1 MDEPNPSSPSRS
13 ASRDQLSELVVRC
26 LERMEKEGTKAIE
39 QICDEYP
46 EHSEALRA
54 QLENLARMGLLDD
67 PAAEPRDGEIPERL
81 GEFKLQ
87 RRLGG
92 GGMGV
97 VYLAEQES
105 LKRQVALKLIRP
117 EHLYFPKARARFVRE
132 IEAIARLSHP
142 GIVQVYAAGEAQK
155 IPYFAMEVVDG
166 ISMQQVFD
174 AFAGQ
179 DPRSLT
185 GTDVVRLVL
194 GQSATQERIDR
205 HPWTG
210 KTWILTTL
218 TIAKAVADALAHA
231 HSHDILHRDI
241 KPSNLMLTK
250 DGRAVLLDF
259 GLATTTTASR
269 LTVTG
274 SVLGSVYYMAP
285 EQISGRAEALD
296 VRGDVWGL
304 GVVLYEMLTLH
315 LPFPGDDVDT
325 VRSRILFDE
334 PKAPRELNVALSWDA
349 ETVCMAAL
357 EKDATRRYASMDA
370 FARDLKNVLEL
381 RPIEAKRASTPRRVL
396 RWIQRH
402 RTQAFGV
409 ALAFVV
415 FVLGPLIVSLVVLGK
430 NREIADERNE
440 AIAARNDAITAKD
453 EADARALE
461 IQQVF
466 EFQKRML
473 TSVQPG
479 EIGRDV
485 KVATILEDASKTV
498 GSSFPGKPRIEASVR
513 GMLGETWLALGLLDE
528 ADPHLTRAVALFDEA
543 GIGDSE
549 NAAIAKAR
557 LGTLRSEQGKLGE
570 AHALLQ
576 SAADALDVRIGGA
589 RDARV
594 GSVLIELAN
603 ICRAEGKVDEAE
615 LHAKRALEN
624 LIETRGESDRLT
636 LGARGVLVQL
646 MYYKGDY
653 ENAEEE
659 SRKLVDAKSVAIGI
673 NHPETL
679 ISRQT
684 LSVILE
690 ANGKSAEAIEVGAAV
705 ADEQE
710 RQLGPDHA
718 DLLATLNSLASFY
731 DRADKAEEATSIR
744 QRVLESRRR
753 TLTDEH
759 PDTIRAIG
767 NLAHDYLRRGDVKT
781 ARPLAE
787 EALATAQ
794 RILGPKHVDTLSAI
808 ARMGNVFRNE
818 NEFDKA
824 LPYFE
829 QAATGAIEYLGAEH
843 PTTCEFRIQ
852 RAAAWAKLKRFEE
865 AEAELLVV
873 HGVLAKRF
881 GESGRRTQEAVR
893 RLIDTYTDWGKTE
906 LAEAWRANLA
916 AKQ

>member
-1 MDEPNPSSPSRS
+1 MDDPTPSNPSRS

-39 QICDEYP
+39 SLCNEYP

-67 PAAEPRDGEIPERL
+67 PEAEPQDGELPERL
-81 GEFKLQ
+81 GEFKLL

-142 GIVQVYAAGEAQK
+142 GIVQVYAAGETQK
-155 IPYFAMEVVDG
+155 IPFFAMEVIDG

-194 GQSATQERIDR
+194 GPNATPEQIER
-205 HPWTG
+205 HPWSG
-210 KTWILTTL
+210 KTWIVTAL
-218 TIAKAVADALAHA
+218 TIAKGVAGALAHA
-231 HSHDILHRDI
+231 HSHDIVHRDI
-241 KPSNLMLTK
+241 KPSNVMLTK

-259 GLATTTTASR
+259 GLATTTTATR

-285 EQISGRAEALD
+285 EQISGRAETLD

-334 PKAPRELNVALSWDA
+334 PKAPREHNVALSWDA
-349 ETVCMAAL
+349 ETVCTAAL
-357 EKDATRRYASMDA
+357 EKDPERRYASMDA
-370 FARDLKNVLEL
+370 FARDLNNVLEL
-381 RPIEAKRASTPRRVL
+381 RPIAAKRASAPRRVL
-396 RWIQRH
+396 RWVQRH
-402 RTQAFGV
+402 KTQAFGV
-409 ALAFVV
+409 ALALVV
-415 FVLGPLIVSLVVLGK
+415 FVLGPLIVTLVVLDK
-430 NREIADERNE
+430 NREIEDERND

-461 IQQVF
+461 IEQVF

-473 TSVQPG
+473 TSAQPG
-479 EIGRDV
+479 ESGRDV

-498 GSSFPGKPRIEASVR
+498 GSSFPGKPRIEAAVR

-528 ADPHLTRAVALFDEA
+528 ADPHLTRAVECFDEA
-543 GIGDSE
+543 GVGDSE

-557 LGTLRSEQGKLGE
+557 LGTLRSEQGKLAD

-576 SAADALDVRIGGA
+576 SAAEALDVRIGGV

-603 ICRAEGKVDEAE
+603 ICRAEGKLDEAE
-615 LHAKRALEN
+615 MHAKRALEN
-624 LIETRGESDRLT
+624 LVETRGESDRLT

-646 MYYKGDY
+646 MYYRGDF
-653 ENAEEE
+653 EHAEEE

-679 ISRQT
+679 ITRQT
-684 LSVILE
+684 LSVIIE
-690 ANGKSAEAIEVGAAV
+690 ANGNSEEAIEIGTAV
-705 ADEQE
+705 AAEQE
-710 RQLGPDHA
+710 RQLGADHA

-731 DRADKAEEATSIR
+731 DRADKADEATKIR
-744 QRVLESRRR
+744 QRVLEARRR
-753 TLTDEH
+753 TLTDDH

-767 NLAHDYLRRGDVKT
+767 NLAHDYLRRGDVNA

-787 EALATAQ
+787 EALAAAQ
-794 RILGPKHVDTLSAI
+794 RVLGPRHVDTLIAI

-818 NEFDKA
+818 NDVEKA
-824 LPYFE
+824 LAHFE
-829 QAATGAIEYLGAEH
+829 QAATGATEYLGAEH
-843 PTTCEFRIQ
+843 PTTCEFRIH
-852 RAAAWAKLKRFEE
+852 RAAMWAKSNRFEE
-865 AEAELLVV
+865 AEAELLAV
-873 HGVLAKRF
+873 HAVLAKRF
-881 GESGRRTQEAVR
+881 GEDGRRTQVAVR
-893 RLIDTYTDWGKTE
+893 ELIDSYTAWGKNE
-906 LAEAWRANLA
+906 QAEAWRAKLA
-916 AKQ
+916 AKE

>member
-1 MDEPNPSSPSRS
+1 MDDPTPANSSRS

-26 LERMEKEGTKAIE
+26 LERMEKEGSKAIE
-39 QICDEYP
+39 SICEEHP
-46 EHSEALRA
+46 EHADALRA

-67 PAAEPRDGEIPERL
+67 PEAEPPDGELPERL

-166 ISMQQVFD
+166 VSMQQLFD

-194 GQSATQERIDR
+194 GAGATQEQIDR
-205 HPWTG
+205 HPWSG
-210 KTWILTTL
+210 KTWIVTAL
-218 TIAKAVADALAHA
+218 TIAKGIADALAHA
-231 HSHDILHRDI
+231 HSHDIVHRDI
-241 KPSNLMLTK
+241 KPSNVMLTK
-250 DGRAVLLDF
+250 DGRTVLLDF

-269 LTVTG
+269 LTATG
-274 SVLGSVYYMAP
+274 SVLGSVYYMPP
-285 EQISGRAEALD
+285 EQISGRVEALD

-304 GVVLYEMLTLH
+304 GVVLYEMLTLS
-315 LPFPGDDVDT
+315 LPFPGDDVET

-357 EKDATRRYASMDA
+357 EKDATRRYPSMVA
-370 FARDLKNVLEL
+370 FARDLKNVLEM
-381 RPIEAKRASTPRRVL
+381 RPIEAKRASLPRRVL
-396 RWIQRH
+396 RWVQRH
-402 RTQAFGV
+402 KAQAFGA
-409 ALAFVV
+409 ALALVV
-415 FVLGPLIVSLVVLGK
+415 FVLGPLVVTLVVLKK
-430 NREIADERNE
+430 NAEIELE
-440 AIAARNDAITAKD
+440 RNDAVLARD
-453 EADARALE
+453 EANARALE
-461 IQQVF
+461 IEQVF

-479 EIGRDV
+479 ESGRDV

-498 GSSFPGKPRIEASVR
+498 GTSFPGKPLIEASVR

-528 ADPHLTRAVALFDEA
+528 ADPHLTRAVELFDEA

-557 LGTLRSEQGKLGE
+557 LATLRSEQGRLAE
-570 AHALLQ
+570 AHTLLE
-576 SAADALDVRIGGA
+576 SAAAALDVRIGGK

-603 ICRAEGKVDEAE
+603 VCRAEGKLDDAE

-624 LIETRGESDRLT
+624 LLEARGPTDRLT

-646 MYYKGDY
+646 MYYRGDY
-653 ENAEEE
+653 EHAEEE
-659 SRKLVDAKSVAIGI
+659 SRALVDAKSAAIGI

-679 ISRQT
+679 ITRQT
-684 LSVILE
+684 LSVIIE
-690 ANGKSAEAIEVGAAV
+690 ANGKSEEAIEIARAV

-710 RQLGPDHA
+710 RQLGHDHA
-718 DLLATLNSLASFY
+718 DLLATLNSLASFC
-731 DRADKAEEATSIR
+731 DRAAKPEEATAIR
-744 QRVLESRRR
+744 ERVLEARRR
-753 TLTDEH
+753 TLGNEH

-767 NLAHDYLRRGDVKT
+767 NLAHDFLRRGDVVH
-781 ARPLAE
+781 ARPLAD
-787 EALATAQ
+787 EAVTLAKQ
-794 RILGPKHVDTLSAI
+794 VLGLRHVDTLSAI
-808 ARMGNVFRNE
+808 ARFGNVLRNE
-818 NEFDKA
+818 NDFEGA
-824 LPYFE
+824 LVWLE
-829 QAATGAIEYLGAEH
+829 QATTGATEYLGADH
-843 PTTCEFRIQ
+843 PTTCEFRIL
-852 RAAAWAKLKRFEE
+852 RASTLAKLKREKE
-865 AEAELLVV
+865 AEEELLAV
-873 HGVLAKRF
+873 HAILTARF
-881 GESGRRTQEAVR
+881 GEKGRRTQEAVR
-893 RLIDTYTDWGKTE
+893 RLIDVYDDWGKPE
-906 LAEAWRANLA
+906 LADQWRAKLV
-916 AKQ
+916 KE